1 MVSSKFTNE
10 DRLYMASRL
19 KDARQACG
27 LTQGQLAEK
36 LGQTQS
42 FVAKYETRERSL
54 EFFELLTLCDALNI
68 SVKQL
73 VHKDKQDIVCGPQRG
88 ETL

>member
-1 MVSSKFTNE
+1 MY
-10 DRLYMASRL
+10 LAARL
-19 KDARQACG
+19 KDARQSCG
-27 LTQGQLAEK
+27 LTQEQLAEK

-42 FVAKYETRERSL
+42 FVAKYETRERNL

-73 VHKDKQDIVCGPQRG
+73 VNKENHAIVCGSQREG
-88 ETL
+88 TQ